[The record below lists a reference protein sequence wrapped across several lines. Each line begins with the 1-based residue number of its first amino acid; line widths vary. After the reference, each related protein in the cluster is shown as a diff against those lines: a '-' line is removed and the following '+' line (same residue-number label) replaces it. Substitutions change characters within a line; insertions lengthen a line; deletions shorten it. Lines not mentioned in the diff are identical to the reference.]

1 MSIMQRTEPTDDLLS
16 QMKLMLSPAN
26 TQQSLSQRVDSL
38 PEVQQ
43 RQVMSF
49 AQLLKTGMAMQTEPI
64 SWASLVEQFY
74 PNLSSN
80 LKSVIAAVLQ
90 KSDPQELVEIQRNT
104 IKEEAQAAFLDDYSK
119 RLTPVQPAATPRV
132 MQPPTPVKYTD
143 DEVNTIMNNVYRDT
157 YGQEAG
163 FGSPNKAFLNKL
175 AMSESS
181 GDPNAE
187 ITIKDGRKFTGAL
200 QFGAARLADYKT
212 ASGKH
217 FTQDEFKADSAL
229 QDKVAAWHIA
239 DIDKAIDAL
248 GDKASQYN
256 RNGLRAV
263 AHLSGKGGMA
273 KYVQSG
279 GTFNPSDEL
288 NTSLQDYY
296 DKFSG

>member
-1 MSIMQRTEPTDDLLS
+1 MKSIMSPEPPTNDLLR
-16 QMKLMLSPAN
+16 QMMLQLSPAK
-26 TQQSLSQRVDSL
+26 TSQSLSQQVAGLSQA
-38 PEVQQ
+38 QQ
-43 RQVMSF
+43 QLVISS
-49 AQLLKTGMAMQTEPI
+49 AKLLKMGMAMQSKPI
-64 SWASLVEQFY
+64 SWASLIQQFY
-74 PNLSSN
+74 PNLGSN
-80 LKSVIAAVLQ
+80 IKSIIAAVLQ
-90 KSDPQELVEIQRNT
+90 ESDPKDVVGLQRST
-104 IKEEAQAAFLDDYSK
+104 VKADAQAEFLEGYASKLKPAELAGTQRDMQSHNPVDYSDAYPEQDK
-119 RLTPVQPAATPRV
+119 
-132 MQPPTPVKYTD
+132 
-143 DEVNTIMNNVYRDT
+143 
-157 YGQEAG
+157 
-163 FGSPNKAFLNKL
+163 NKAFLNKL